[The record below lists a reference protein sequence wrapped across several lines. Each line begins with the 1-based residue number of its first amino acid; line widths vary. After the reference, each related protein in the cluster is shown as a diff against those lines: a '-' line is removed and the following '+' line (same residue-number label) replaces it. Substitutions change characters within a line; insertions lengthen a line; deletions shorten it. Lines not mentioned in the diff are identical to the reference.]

1 MQVTA
6 YNMIKYMYYMYIVKS
21 KCKQQQQV
29 WVCATIGRSFLI
41 VPDLKYV
48 SWPLTKGTHPT
59 LYPAFQLMDVF
70 QVASFLLL
78 SPQ

>member
-29 WVCATIGRSFLI
+29 WVCATII
-41 VPDLKYV
+41 VPDLKYL

-59 LYPAFQLMDVF
+59 LYPAFRLMDVF

-78 SPQ
+78 PPQ